1 MPFIVSLIKHF
12 PMLEE
17 LSHGDRCV
25 SSVILAQ
32 FTLTQAMPGKNVMC
46 QLKKQMMNL
55 LGRPRKQDHEKK
67 EKKKALQSAYT
78 ALSILV

>member
-46 QLKKQMMNL
+46 QLKMMNL
-55 LGRPRKQDHEKK
+55 FGRPRKQHHEKK
-67 EKKKALQSAYT
+67 KKKKALQSAYT